1 MNLQNKIIFIILL
14 IILLSLLY
22 LNNNFNKN
30 SYEKFGDSKNYND
43 YGYFKKISDIK
54 KNKTTQ
60 KSIIQNNFDYSG
72 LEVKILSKNSIYN
85 NLNNYLKKYNTNLI
99 YNLENLDINLPL
111 IVAYDNQSVRNDK
124 NESFVNFLKGLN
136 FYKYNFI
143 ICGINTKWDGWY
155 GRYKT
160 YLELLENIPSKQLI
174 FLTDARDVLVN
185 DTPTEFV
192 KNYNKITNLYND
204 KQKNKIIFGTE
215 VGCCVNQM
223 WHYSPGTVFTNIND
237 EKINN
242 IKNNIV
248 GEVIHKKGKNDD
260 SIKYIDQIEIQEN
273 KSEYNS
279 HPSYSLF
286 RDDFHTYPNGK
297 KFPWEHWL
305 NWNKFYKY
313 KFIEANLKYKLNIK
327 DSKYPFIKLNFGM
340 LVGSCFNVLKM
351 LKTLDLR
358 LGEDD
363 QHLAS
368 EFYFMRPEMVIMDYT
383 QILLS
388 NTGYKHSFR
397 KCTSKTMNNT
407 HYNLNFND
415 HLNDHDEYVNTGTY
429 TREDIDEQGIM
440 YGFDI
445 QHVKYFF
452 TYDDIISYP
461 CFIQSP
467 GKDWNCYNEL
477 LYKLPYCDD
486 KMCSY
491 YYNLDQTQRYNI
503 KDIIIHEF
511 KNQSGDMKIEWIL
524 KNLMNPI
531 YWVLDLF
538 IVKNIFDTI
547 QNDMVKSDTFV
558 LIDSGNLL
566 GYKRFNKLDMQHIMP
581 WDDDFD
587 LGWYT
592 KKKFSKEIIEEF
604 FKQMIKKGY
613 ELFIYYKEIYKPY
626 STLEKEHLSIRLT
639 SKNIQE
645 INNILDNFEI
655 VLFNVAISAIKY
667 NEILK
672 IFNMSPDYE
681 EKYVDGSLKIPSVDI
696 FMYEFN
702 THTTSFEYNKLF
714 GIGYNVSIKENCIMP
729 IKSAKYN
736 KLDIKIP
743 NNIDCVLNSIYM
755 KNYNDQY
762 NNLDLIVLKR
772 HSNSNELI
780 KKNEQFNSLKLNE
793 NDKDII
799 LITKIFN
806 NFINKYYEII
816 SSNEN
821 IKKIIMS
828 STNS

>member
-1 MNLQNKIIFIILL
+1 MDLQTKIIFIILL
-14 IILLSLLY
+14 IILLGLLY
-22 LNNNFNKN
+22 LNYNLNRTLH
-30 SYEKFGDSKNYND
+30 EKFENSKNYSD
-43 YGYFKKISDIK
+43 SDYFKKISDVK
-54 KNKTTQ
+54 
-60 KSIIQNNFDYSG
+60 KSIIQYNFDYG
-72 LEVKILSKNSIYN
+72 DLEVKILSKNSIYD
-85 NLNNYLKKYNTNLI
+85 NLNNYLKKYNVNFI
-99 YNLENLDINLPL
+99 YNLENLDTSLPL
-111 IVAYDNQSVRNDK
+111 IIAYDNQSVRNDK
-124 NESFVNFLKGLN
+124 NESFVNFLKGLH

-143 ICGINTKWDGWY
+143 ICGINTTWDGWY

-160 YLELLENIPSKQLI
+160 YLKLLENIPSEQLI

-185 DTPTEFV
+185 DTPIEFV

-223 WHYSPGTVFTNIND
+223 WHYSPGTVFTNID
-237 EKINN
+237 EIKINN

-248 GEVIHKKGKNDD
+248 GEIIHKKDNTYDN
-260 SIKYIDQIEIQEN
+260 IIQIEIQQN

-279 HPSYSLF
+279 HPTYSLF
-286 RDDFHTYPNGK
+286 RDKNHIYPNGN

-305 NWNKFYKY
+305 KWNNFYKQ
-313 KFIEANLKYKLNIK
+313 KFNESNLKYKLNIK
-327 DSKYPFIKLNFGM
+327 DIKYPFIKLNFGM
-340 LVGSCFNVLKM
+340 LVGSCVNVLKM
-351 LKTLDLR
+351 LKTFDLR
-358 LGEDD
+358 HGEDD

-407 HYNLNFND
+407 HYNFNFND
-415 HLNDHDEYVNTGTY
+415 HLNNHAEYVNTGVY
-429 TREDIDEQGIM
+429 TREDINEQGIM

-452 TYDDIISYP
+452 TYDNIISYP

-511 KNQSGDMKIEWIL
+511 KNQLGDMKIEWML

-531 YWVLDLF
+531 YWALDLF
-538 IVKNIFDTI
+538 IVKDIFNTI
-547 QNDMVKSDTFV
+547 QTDMIKSETFV
-558 LIDSGNLL
+558 LIDLGNLL

-581 WDDDFD
+581 WDTDFD

-592 KKKFSKEIIEEF
+592 KNKFSKETIEEF

-613 ELFIYYKEIYKPY
+613 ELFIYYKEINKPY
-626 STLEKEHLSIRLT
+626 STLEKDHLSIRIT
-639 SKNIQE
+639 SKNIQQ

-696 FMYEFN
+696 IMYEFN
-702 THTTSFEYNKLF
+702 THTNSFEYNKLF
-714 GIGYNVSIKENCIMP
+714 GIGYNVSNTQNCIMP
-729 IKSAKYN
+729 IKSTKYN
-736 KLDIKIP
+736 KLDVKIP

-755 KNYNDQY
+755 KKY
-762 NNLDLIVLKR
+762 NNLNLIVIKK
-772 HSNSNELI
+772 HFNSNELI
-780 KKNEQFNSLKLNE
+780 KKNEQFNSLKLSE

-816 SSNEN
+816 SSNDN
-821 IKKIIMS
+821 IKKIIID
-828 STNS
+828 TINY